1 MNNLLPDLGMS
12 LIFLIL
18 GISFAKLAQIAH
30 KYTFD
35 HVSLIYAMTNVL
47 SSVFQTKS

>member
-18 GISFAKLAQIAH
+18 GTSFAKLTHIAH

-35 HVSLIYAMTNVL
+35 HVSFICYD
-47 SSVFQTKS
+47 